1 MSDESAGLDK
11 PLCTVTFLVAGS
23 RVIEPS
29 IVGERAYLIRN
40 RASSHAIEVR
50 LEGGEVAGHVPDAES
65 AQLAPLLDGGGAHKA
80 EITGMSKREGRLTP
94 EITVAVY
101 ALGTNAQGAVYE
113 QDVPAR
119 PGSSPVALVAV
130 ILVLLFGAFFAL
142 KPAPQT
148 PAPRATFAPPAPT
161 AQPPAP
167 SIDAASPAVPEGYER
182 VRGYTRKDGTHV
194 EPYLRRK
201 RK

>member
-1 MSDESAGLDK
+1 MSESNSEAAGLEK

-65 AQLAPLLDGGGAHKA
+65 AQLAPLLDGGAAHKA
-80 EITGMSKREGRLTP
+80 EITGMSKREGSLSP
-94 EITVAVY
+94 EITVSVY

-119 PGSSPVALVAV
+119 PGSSPVGLVAV

-142 KPAPQT
+142 KPAPR
-148 PAPRATFAPPAPT
+148 APVPQATFSAPAPT
-161 AQPPAP
+161 PTV
-167 SIDAASPAVPEGYER
+167 DAASQDVPEGYER
-182 VRGYTRKDGTHV
+182 VRGYTRKDGTKV